1 MEQANQQKTGRST
14 FDASGFVLAKFGR
27 AEESAGKLLE
37 GSDWRGPLEQI
48 GTAEIRGLQATIHFS
63 SWKAEIQLSNTPEIR
78 EIRSRCQ
85 SIESGPLPLC
95 RVSRAANSAVIDR
108 EVSIEFIFAAE
119 QIHLPGKLYF
129 RIHDSVASSANWIG
143 DDAEFPKQL
152 LRSMFFRTGKGSVL
166 LGKFSGMMGQSND
179 SNSDII
185 ELLNSSGD
193 TVLCRIGRSTGSG
206 WLEVIG
212 YNARL
217 DESGSGEKKKA
228 KKFWTSPRIRIFGF
242 EESPILDLQLTGG
255 DLAPLE
261 VLQHKR
267 STFLGCWKR
276 YRELLNQMGHALFEQ
291 REDFNL
297 TFRAGILDKDD
308 PTCHRVHIGNW
319 HEARAYWGD
328 VKDLSVFVAKDENG
342 LVEDASRANVELVTV
357 SPEGDARIRWKGVSP
372 YGSGVIMIAKYS
384 ASNEKRVVAAIGR
397 LEKGLSVFPDL
408 MSVLNNPVGAVEP
421 VKRTLKPRG
430 ETINDESQSEAI
442 AKALGNRS
450 VVAIQGPPG
459 TGKTRVIV
467 GVIKEC
473 YRKNR
478 TRLNQREHTPFRVL
492 ISSAQNVAVFNAV
505 DLLKSEGILIDQRL
519 SGAARDDEENAA
531 RISSLQEYG
540 EQVANLI
547 QGRMNKEP
555 GLKFQ
560 AERSDAVTR
569 VIREL
574 TEVTK
579 SENPVE
585 ALKEA
590 FLRWLSPSF
599 ALPDDLSQLI
609 ELHAKRIE
617 GQDHHPVP
625 DADTDDDIS
634 KVETFLTGI
643 LSADHIL
650 DQSDKL
656 TDLEHHFDSAGFSN
670 LHEELREHF
679 RKHLRATRDHE
690 FEAST
695 TSFDEIRQTAESA
708 LENIRTGGFLME
720 NALESDIY
728 TVTSSCV
735 ESLANELDDYR
746 QVIQKQVGGVLAEWR
761 NAWIEEPRLWK
772 KLEEKYAEIRGAT
785 CQMASPQPRRD
796 GIDVF
801 EQYDLVVIDEAARTD
816 PGELLIPLT
825 LGKAL
830 LLVGDQKQLPPYI
843 DDLAARKLQQD
854 DPTGLDLLREQSYF
868 HELFE
873 ALPES
878 NKTMLNRQYRCHPV
892 IGAAISQAFYD
903 GILRSGPP
911 LPADYASWAASKT
924 PTWDIFDNH
933 PLCWRDTD
941 RMDSGLVYTN
951 CNPLESEWAV
961 EIINKVIST
970 IVDEGKQIG
979 VIAFYREQIKHLQA
993 QLEQAIPN
1001 YKRLI
1006 ELGTVDSFQGKEF
1019 PFVILLTSRCDPK
1032 NGRVGFLELPSRVNV
1047 AVSRAQSQ
1055 LVILGSRATL
1065 LHSSGGSMPFKKFVA
1080 AAGKNIK
1087 YYP

>member
-14 FDASGFVLAKFGR
+14 FDASGFVRAKFGR
-27 AEESAGKLLE
+27 TEESSGKLLE

-48 GTAEIRGLQATIHFS
+48 GTAEIRGTKATIHFS
-63 SWKAEIQLSNTPEIR
+63 SWKAEIQLFNSAEIR

-95 RVSRAANSAVIDR
+95 RVSRAASSAVMDR
-108 EVSIEFIFAAE
+108 GVNIEFIFAAE
-119 QIHLPGKLYF
+119 QLHLSGKLHF

-143 DDAEFPKQL
+143 DDADFSKQL
-152 LRSMFFRTGKGSVL
+152 LRSMFFLTGKGSVL
-166 LGKFSGMMGQSND
+166 LGKFSGMMGQSNER
-179 SNSDII
+179 NPDII
-185 ELLNSSGD
+185 ELLNSNGD
-193 TVLCRIGRSTGSG
+193 TVLCRIGRSSGSG
-206 WLEVIG
+206 WLEVVG
-212 YNARL
+212 YNARHQ
-217 DESGSGEKKKA
+217 DSGSGEKK

-276 YRELLNQMGHALFEQ
+276 YRELLNQMQQVLFEQ
-291 REDFNL
+291 RKNLNL
-297 TFRAGILDKDD
+297 TFRAGVVDKDD
-308 PTCHRVHIGNW
+308 PTCHRVHIANW
-319 HEARAYWGD
+319 HDARAHWGE
-328 VKDLSVFVAKDENG
+328 VKDLSVFVAKDQNG
-342 LVEDASRANVELVTV
+342 LVEEANRANAELVSV
-357 SPEGDARIRWKGVSP
+357 SPEGDSKIRWKGTSP
-372 YGSGVIMIAKYS
+372 YDCGVIMIAKYS

-408 MSVLNNPVGAVEP
+408 MSVLNNPTGAVEP
-421 VKRTLKPRG
+421 VKRTLKSRG
-430 ETINDESQSEAI
+430 ETTYDESQSEAI

-450 VVAIQGPPG
+450 VVAVQGPPG

-467 GVIKEC
+467 AIIKEC

-478 TRLNQREHTPFRVL
+478 TRLNQRENTPFRVL

-505 DLLKSEGILIDQRL
+505 DLLKTEGILIDQRL
-519 SGAARDDEENAA
+519 SGAARDDEDNAA

-569 VIREL
+569 ILREL

-590 FLRWLSPSF
+590 FSRWLSPSF
-599 ALPDDLSQLI
+599 ALPDDLLQLI

-617 GQDHHPVP
+617 GQDHHPV
-625 DADTDDDIS
+625 ADSDTGANIS
-634 KVETFLTGI
+634 NVETFLTGI
-643 LSADHIL
+643 LSADYIL
-650 DQSDKL
+650 DQSDEL
-656 TDLEHHFDSAGFSN
+656 TDLEHHFDRAGFSN
-670 LHEELREHF
+670 LHEELRGHF
-679 RKHLRATRDHE
+679 RKHLRAIREHE
-690 FEAST
+690 FEDST
-695 TSFDEIRQTAESA
+695 TSFDVIRQTAESA
-708 LENIRTGGFLME
+708 LENIRARGSMME
-720 NALESDIY
+720 NVIETDSY
-728 TVTSSCV
+728 TITSSCV
-735 ESLANELDDYR
+735 ETLANELDGYR
-746 QVIQKQVGGVLAEWR
+746 QVIRKQVGGVLAEWR
-761 NAWIEEPRLWK
+761 NAWLEEPGLWK

-785 CQMASPQPRRD
+785 CQMASPQPRWD
-796 GIDVF
+796 GIDVS
-801 EQYDLVVIDEAARTD
+801 EQYDLVVIDETARTD

-903 GILRSGPP
+903 GKLSSGPP
-911 LPADYASWAASKT
+911 LPSDYASWAASKT

-941 RMDSGLVYTN
+941 RMDSGLVCTN
-951 CNPLESEWAV
+951 CNPLESEWTV

-970 IVDEGKQIG
+970 IVGEGKQIG
-979 VIAFYREQIKHLQA
+979 VIAFYREQLKHLQA

-1032 NGRVGFLELPSRVNV
+1032 NGRVGFLELPNRVNV

-1055 LVILGSRATL
+1055 LVILGSRSTL

>member
-1 MEQANQQKTGRST
+1 MEQASQQKTGKSG
-14 FDASGFVLAKFGR
+14 FDDSGFVRAKFGK
-27 AEESAGKLLE
+27 AVEFTADLLE

-48 GTAEIRGLQATIHFS
+48 GTAEIHGLKATIHFS
-63 SWKAEIQLSNTPEIR
+63 AWKAEIQLSNSAEIR

-85 SIESGPLPLC
+85 SIEGGPLPLC
-95 RVSRAANSAVIDR
+95 RLSRAGQTAVVDR
-108 EVSIEFIFAAE
+108 EVNVEFIFAAE
-119 QIHLPGKLYF
+119 QVHLPGKLHF
-129 RIHDSVASSANWIG
+129 RVNDSVAVSANWTG
-143 DDAEFPKQL
+143 DRSDFPKQL
-152 LRSMFFRTGKGSVL
+152 LKSLFFRTGKGSVL
-166 LGKFSGMMGQSND
+166 LGAFSGMMGESNQS
-179 SNSDII
+179 SPDII
-185 ELLNSSGD
+185 ELLNSNGD
-193 TVLCRIGRSTGSG
+193 TALCRIWRSTGSG
-206 WLEVIG
+206 WLEVVG
-212 YNARL
+212 YNARHQ
-217 DESGSGEKKKA
+217 DSGKEERKKKV
-228 KKFWTSPRIRIFGF
+228 WTSPRIRIFGF
-242 EESPILDLQLTGG
+242 EEPPILDLQLTGG

-276 YRELLNQMGHALFEQ
+276 YRELLNQMGQVLFEQ
-291 REDFNL
+291 RKSLNL
-297 TFRAGILDKDD
+297 TFRAGVLDKND
-308 PTCHRVHIGNW
+308 PTCHRVHIANW
-319 HEARAYWGD
+319 HDARACWGE
-328 VKDLSVFVAKDENG
+328 VKDLSVFVAKDQNG
-342 LVEDASRANVELVTV
+342 LVEDASRANAELVSV
-357 SPEGDARIRWKGVSP
+357 SPEGDARIRWKGASP
-372 YGSGVIMIAKYS
+372 YDCGVIMIAKYS
-384 ASNEKRVVAAIGR
+384 VANEKRVVAAIGR
-397 LEKGLSVFPDL
+397 LEKGLSAYPDL
-408 MSVLNNPVGAVEP
+408 MSVLNNPTAAVEP
-421 VKRTLKPRG
+421 AKRTLKPRG
-430 ETINDESQSEAI
+430 ETNYDESQSEAI

-467 GVIKEC
+467 GIIKEC

-478 TRLNQREHTPFRVL
+478 TRLNQREDTPFRVL

-505 DLLKSEGILIDQRL
+505 DLLKTEGVLIDQRL
-519 SGAARDDEENAA
+519 SGAARDDEDNAA
-531 RISSLQEYG
+531 RISSHQEYG

-569 VIREL
+569 ILREL

-590 FLRWLSPSF
+590 FSRWLSPSF
-599 ALPDDLSQLI
+599 VLPDDLSQLI

-617 GQDHHPVP
+617 GRDHDSIP
-625 DADTDDDIS
+625 DSDTRDNIS
-634 KVETFLTGI
+634 KVETFLSGI
-643 LSADHIL
+643 LSADQIL
-650 DQSDKL
+650 DQSDEL
-656 TDLEHHFDSAGFSN
+656 TELEHHFDSAGFSS
-670 LHEELREHF
+670 LHEEIREHF

-690 FEAST
+690 FEASR
-695 TSFDEIRQTAESA
+695 TSFDEIRQTAASA
-708 LENIRTGGFLME
+708 LEDIRLRGSLME
-720 NALESDIY
+720 NALETDSY
-728 TVTSSCV
+728 TETSSCI
-735 ESLANELDDYR
+735 EALANELDGYR

-761 NAWIEEPRLWK
+761 NAWIEEPGLWK
-772 KLEEKYAEIRGAT
+772 RLEEKYAEIRGAT
-785 CQMASPQPRRD
+785 CQMASPQPTWD
-796 GIDVF
+796 GIDVS

-868 HELFE
+868 NELFE
-873 ALPES
+873 SLPES

-903 GILRSGPP
+903 GRLSSGPP

-924 PTWDIFDNH
+924 PTWEIFDNH

-941 RMDSGLVYTN
+941 RMNSGLVSTN

-979 VIAFYREQIKHLQA
+979 VIAFYREQLKHLQA

-1001 YKRLI
+1001 YNRLI

-1032 NGRVGFLELPSRVNV
+1032 SGRVGFLELPNRVNV

-1055 LVILGSRATL
+1055 LVILGSRSTL
-1065 LHSSGGSMPFKKFVA
+1065 LHNSKGSMPFKNFVA
-1080 AAGKNIK
+1080 AAGQNMKFH
-1087 YYP
+1087 P